1 MVDSNNIVGLLT
13 AAMSLLAMGLGT
25 MVLVF
30 MSGLRRDIR
39 DLVIKIEVMQK
50 ENATKFEK
58 QQDQIAEVRVGMAKM
73 QEQMYTI
80 LRGGPPM
87 AGDRSERGGT

>member
-1 MVDSNNIVGLLT
+1 MI
-13 AAMSLLAMGLGT
+13 SLLATALALLATGLGT
-25 MVLVF
+25 MVLFF
-30 MSGLRRDIR
+30 MSGLRKDIR
-39 DLVIKIEVMQK
+39 DVMVKIETLQK

-87 AGDRSERGGT
+87 TQQRGEQGGT